1 MTNKDVDKA
10 NSLLEKIFKLKKF
23 PKSPPINTL
32 KNNGQYNKISFNMF
46 SLVNWPS
53 SPEIEFISINNDA
66 VVMIFLGLSAFNKKS
81 RGLKK
86 IPPPN
91 SNYPRN

>member
-46 SLVNWPS
+46 SLVN
-53 SPEIEFISINNDA
+53 
-66 VVMIFLGLSAFNKKS
+66 
-81 RGLKK
+81 
-86 IPPPN
+86 
-91 SNYPRN
+91 